1 MSEKKVKP
9 SGDDHLKGAYER
21 TRKSLIARLENW
33 EDRKTWEEFYQ
44 TYWRLIYSV
53 AVKAGLRP
61 EEAMDVVQETILG
74 IAKQSKENR
83 YDPNAGSFKSWLL
96 NMTRWRIGDQFRKR
110 RKDTAMARP
119 DFDEDGRSESIVER
133 VEDPQTGHLDR
144 MWDAEWARNLTQAA
158 LEKVKRKVSVKQ
170 FQIFDCYVV
179 KGWDTERVARELGVS
194 ITQVYLAKHRVGG
207 VLKKEIAE
215 LEQRLL

>member
-1 MSEKKVKP
+1 MSDKVKP